1 MIPGAILL
9 AHSTRLEAKP
19 VFKKSILVELKLVFQ
34 IIFSKTNFY
43 YYFFFALKMKW
54 LNGKKSIFKYQ
65 ELASKLILPF

>member
-9 AHSTRLEAKP
+9 AHSTSLEAKP
-19 VFKKSILVELKLVFQ
+19 FFKKSILVELKLVFQ
-34 IIFSKTNFY
+34 IIFSKTNLFF
-43 YYFFFALKMKW
+43 FFFALKMKW

>member
-9 AHSTRLEAKP
+9 AHSTSLEAKP

-43 YYFFFALKMKW
+43 YYSFFCFKNEMAKW
-54 LNGKKSIFKYQ
+54 KKVYF
-65 ELASKLILPF
+65 